1 MYLTSPVPFKETQ
14 EMRASRMVTAVLVVL
29 AARVRSLQ
37 RSEETECLHVHV
49 EVFVNA
55 TTATSGMYMV
65 SDLPKGS

>member
-1 MYLTSPVPFKETQ
+1 
-14 EMRASRMVTAVLVVL
+14 MVTAVLVVL

-55 TTATSGMYMV
+55 ITATSGMYMV